1 MFAPVPR
8 PGLATL
14 VLAAALAVSPG
25 RAAGPSGA
33 PAVDAAET
41 WTVELDGMAS
51 GALRALPAAGGVAAP
66 GAAPDA
72 LFLVQIGGALE
83 ARRGA
88 DGSLAWRRDGRAG
101 AGLESAPLPA
111 APVALADP
119 FPLAWAGAEGDGSAR
134 FELFSPASGAALAS
148 APLEEPP
155 VGPPLAMP
163 ARAGDGPHWY
173 VPLPRGRIAVFD
185 ATAAR
190 TGTIEMQQEITP
202 PLVRVEGEVIAAIGP
217 ERRAARIGALPRRN
231 APLGIEPATV
241 AVSDGVAVAARERGV
256 AAWRVRALR
265 RGTMRFALDWQQRLG
280 GTVSAAPLFAPP
292 LVLVPSW
299 DTFLYAFESR
309 NGHLVWRARAGHRL
323 ETTPVRWKVFA
334 ALQPSTAPAILF
346 FDLVEG
352 RAAGRIDLGEEQRV
366 VAAPAIAGDVLAV
379 ATSRPP
385 SKTSVLRGYALK
397 VASKG
402 AAGGAAQP
410 LPAEDAGQPLPAGDA
425 PRSTPSS
432 RSSSNR

>member
-14 VLAAALAVSPG
+14 VLAFALAVSPG
-25 RAAGPSGA
+25 RAAGPAGV
-33 PAVDAAET
+33 PTVDATEA
-41 WTVELDGMAS
+41 WTIELDGMAS
-51 GALRALPAAGGVAAP
+51 GALRALAAAGGAAP
-66 GAAPDA
+66 GAAPEA
-72 LFLVQIGGALE
+72 LFLVPVGGALE
-83 ARRGA
+83 ARRGT

-101 AGLESAPLPA
+101 SGLESDPLPA
-111 APVALADP
+111 APVALTDP
-119 FPLAWAGAEGDGSAR
+119 FPLAWAGVEGDGSAR
-134 FELFSPASGAALAS
+134 FELFSPASGAALAA

-185 ATAAR
+185 AVAAR
-190 TGTIEMQQEITP
+190 TGTIEMQQEIAP
-202 PLVRVEGEVIAAIGP
+202 PLVRIEGEVIAAIGP

-231 APLGIEPATV
+231 APRGIEPSTV

-256 AAWRVRALR
+256 AAWRVRPLR
-265 RGTMRFALDWQQRLG
+265 RGTMRFALDWEQRLG
-280 GTVSAAPLFAPP
+280 GPVSAAPLFAPP

-323 ETTPVRWKVFA
+323 QTTPVRWRVFA
-334 ALQPSTAPAILF
+334 ALQPSTAPTILF

-379 ATSRPP
+379 ATSRSP

-402 AAGGAAQP
+402 AAGGVGGAA
-410 LPAEDAGQPLPAGDA
+410 QPLPAGDA

-432 RSSSNR
+432 RSSSSR